1 MLYNEYL
8 SEKDSYIIEEKKIR
22 KKVNFKYINFCII
35 TLLMTI
41 ISFKGGINPFPYIMV
56 GLASTFSMPLIIIY
70 ACSMVGMMII
80 GGNSILSFALFTLF
94 FIVFSIITAVVNIEG
109 ISRKYVNLIKMII
122 SMLIVNL
129 GATIFTSLN
138 IINVFCEA
146 LLSGILFIILVT
158 GIYVIFNIKKS
169 YVFSNEEMIA
179 ALVLIAIIISNLNGL
194 EIYNISFM
202 NILVIA
208 ITMIYGWKSSCI
220 MGAVAGL
227 SLGLVVTTLSDFNI
241 SFIIMLSFSGMIAGM
256 FRKFGKLAVIIGF
269 ILGTIVISVLL
280 TSYSYFS
287 ANIIEIVIASISLL
301 FMPKKFSKNLD
312 NIFSYNMKIETM
324 PNNLLAGSSNDI
336 KSKLKSTAEVFNEI
350 ADITLPVTKESKE
363 EIREIILKY
372 ILKYL
377 EDNCIEYENK
387 DKFLDKEDIVIYVD
401 NIANKL
407 EKCEEITEDLLP
419 FNSSIS
425 KEIIENIKELNS
437 SIKVT
442 RLLKKKEEE
451 NSKIMAKQYKE
462 ISNII
467 SNISTNINNN
477 SKNTNA
483 DIKIIREELKISGF
497 RIYEDELIVDKDN
510 YIEYTFLTDILN
522 DIDKQKDEI
531 VKCLTSLVQ
540 KPMHIKLILNI
551 SKTEKSKIKV
561 ISKSNFEIDSV
572 SFKGIKNK
580 ETISGDNYVILNDL
594 KNKYISILSD
604 GVGSSAN
611 AGSSSKNITQLL
623 EKLLKGG
630 FKEDKAIEIMNN
642 IVSIREAENN
652 FATLDMCMIDLDN
665 LCAEFVKLGAA
676 PTYIISC
683 SKVCTITTHNV
694 PVGLLEKA
702 DYIPITKRLKEG
714 DIIIQVSDGIVHD
727 EDNKID
733 NYFTDILKKVD
744 NSLSKTDILEY
755 IKKEV
760 FEYKNNVLKDDSTII
775 IHKVIKSK

>member
-1 MLYNEYL
+1 MQ
-8 SEKDSYIIEEKKIR
+8 
-22 KKVNFKYINFCII
+22 
-35 TLLMTI
+35 
-41 ISFKGGINPFPYIMV
+41 
-56 GLASTFSMPLIIIY
+56 
-70 ACSMVGMMII
+70 
-80 GGNSILSFALFTLF
+80 
-94 FIVFSIITAVVNIEG
+94 
-109 ISRKYVNLIKMII
+109 
-122 SMLIVNL
+122 
-129 GATIFTSLN
+129 
-138 IINVFCEA
+138 
-146 LLSGILFIILVT
+146 LFIILVT